1 MLDPTFLLTS
11 ENYLSIADKKIRRN
25 GILTYILNMD
35 ESKIL
40 ILEKMKKETGYSSF
54 SVINPETNKSCNNKS
69 IARISSRAM
78 VSRI

>member
-35 ESKIL
+35 EVK
-40 ILEKMKKETGYSSF
+40 Y
-54 SVINPETNKSCNNKS
+54 
-69 IARISSRAM
+69 
-78 VSRI
+78 